1 MDCDALAWYEQQ
13 DEGLQTRI
21 RMLACFTTDLQGG
34 DWRQLLP
41 GASKGAREDIAV
53 FDAIVDMLVAP
64 LLSERMQKE
73 VRRSLADVAAS
84 VPGGQPK
91 LPNCIVAKTRIRG

>member
-13 DEGLQTRI
+13 DEALQTRI
-21 RMLACFTTDLQGG
+21 RMLACFTADLQGG

-41 GASKGAREDIAV
+41 GASKGAREDRAI
-53 FDAIVDMLVAP
+53 FDDTVEMLVGP

-84 VPGGQPK
+84 VQGGQPK
-91 LPNCIVAKTRIRG
+91 LPNCSVAKTRIRG